1 MYPNIQLPLLPDW
14 ESHQETLLDN
24 EIELAHLESFLP
36 DDKRQSDKALID
48 IYAGAMPQ
56 GSTAEKEALNSYQDI
71 VGDGDPDPLI
81 IWPFQGKEAY
91 GYEVICED
99 DSIMRVMCV
108 EWEPGLLLILNVV
121 GQDDELFETAVEHVE
136 KHLTLL

>member
-1 MYPNIQLPLLPDW
+1 
-14 ESHQETLLDN
+14 
-24 EIELAHLESFLP
+24 
-36 DDKRQSDKALID
+36 
-48 IYAGAMPQ
+48 MPQ

-108 EWEPGLLLILNVV
+108 EREPGLLLIINIVAEE
-121 GQDDELFETAVEHVE
+121 DALFETAVQHVE
-136 KHLTLL
+136 SHLSIL